1 MPITIDTSLA
11 TETANSYADVAF
23 ADDYWENHY
32 LPVKAAAWAALTD
45 EAKATLLVNA
55 CRVLETAR
63 FTLKVGL
70 PDFSLYYDS
79 AHAIVLA
86 LNLDTEPVRYYFYQ
100 RLQFPRNIDVY
111 KTGTQ
116 QGDLYVPDEV
126 KWAQCEQAVYL
137 LSLDETAM
145 SNRVQGITMDKVGI
159 GKGQIEATQEYA
171 ITGSSYSPIALEILR
186 PYMIKGGRLRRA

>member
-1 MPITIDTSLA
+1 MPIILDTSLA

-32 LPVKAAAWAALTD
+32 LPTKAAAWAALSD
-45 EAKATLLVNA
+45 EAKAAILTAA

-63 FTLKVGL
+63 FTIKVTL
-70 PDFSLYYDS
+70 AEYAMHYDRFSGTVQD
-79 AHAIVLA
+79 VA
-86 LNLDTEPVRYYFYQ
+86 LTTEPVKYYFYQ
-100 RLQFPRNIDVY
+100 RLQFPRNLDFY
-111 KTGTQ
+111 KSGAH
-116 QGDLYVPDEV
+116 QGDLYIPDEV
-126 KWAQCEQAVYL
+126 KWAQCEQALYL

-145 SNRVQGITMDKVGI
+145 ANRLQGITMDKVGI

-171 ITGSSYSPIALEILR
+171 ITGSSFSPVALEMLR